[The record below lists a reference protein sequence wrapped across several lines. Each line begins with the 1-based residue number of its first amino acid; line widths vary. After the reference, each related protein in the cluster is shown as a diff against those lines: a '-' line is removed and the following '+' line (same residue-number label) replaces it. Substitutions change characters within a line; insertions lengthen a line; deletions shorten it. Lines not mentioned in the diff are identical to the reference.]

1 MLKNKSLGFYT
12 ACMSVVFEIIALI
25 LYFANISNAYFADS
39 VNGIVAGCTA
49 GAIIMSIGYL
59 ALVQSGKK
67 NNMVE
72 FCRGLLPAGVTFC
85 LFTSFTTFLGTRVYS
100 MAIIY
105 GSSLEANNTAA
116 QSAMLQAVVTLVLY
130 LAAGV
135 VMTISSFSK
144 TEKMEG

>member
-1 MLKNKSLGFYT
+1 MLKNKALGFYA
-12 ACMSVVFEIIALI
+12 ACISVGLEIIALI

-39 VNGIVAGCTA
+39 VNGIVAGCTV
-49 GAIIMSIGYL
+49 GAIIMSIGYIV
-59 ALVQSGKK
+59 LVQTGKN

-85 LFTSFTTFLGTRVYS
+85 LFASFTTFLGTRVYS

-105 GSSLEANNTAA
+105 GSSLEANNMAA
-116 QSAMLQAVVTLVLY
+116 QSAMSQAVVTLALY

-135 VMTISSFSK
+135 VMMISSFSK
-144 TEKMEG
+144 IEKSEG